1 MFKRVIFIFNPLSGS
16 SFRIIKDLEIIKNIF
31 TNRYP
36 HIAYQE
42 CSLLTHE
49 LSNLIE
55 VYKDET
61 CLFVACGGDGTV
73 ASVAEKILGN
83 SNYYLSVLPYGT
95 GNDFSRAIGIFKIS
109 NNMDKLVE
117 IMVGEKVMA
126 IDFDLWG
133 IDNKI
138 FLNYLSIGFDAAVVA
153 RFQKMRGKLPA
164 MWKRPFGN
172 RVLYL
177 ISGFFH
183 LFYGIPSGAVIKYRN
198 QSADIA
204 GVKSVLLG
212 NINSYAG
219 GKPLASS
226 VAFADK
232 QLNVFKINRIWG
244 MVRLISGRGC
254 GAQDEKSDAIVLSLE
269 NDVMG
274 QIDGEPYP
282 FVKGEHVIKHV
293 GQIKVIGG

>member
-1 MFKRVIFIFNPLSGS
+1 MFKRVVFIFNPLSGS
-16 SFRIIKDLEIIKNIF
+16 SFRIIKDLEVIKNIF
-31 TNRYP
+31 ANRYP
-36 HIAYQE
+36 NITYHE

-49 LSNLIE
+49 LSGLIKE
-55 VYKDET
+55 FKNDT

-83 SNYYLSVLPYGT
+83 TNFYLSVLPYGT

-109 NNMDKLVE
+109 NDLDKLVE
-117 IMVGEKVMA
+117 IMVGDKVKA

-138 FLNYLSIGFDAAVVA
+138 FLNYLSIGFDAAVVT

-164 MWKRPFGN
+164 TWKRPFGN

-183 LFYGIPSGAVIKYRN
+183 LFYGIPSGAVIKYSN
-198 QSADIA
+198 QTANIA
-204 GVKSVLLG
+204 GIKSVLLG

-219 GKPLASS
+219 GKPLAST
-226 VAFADK
+226 VVFADK
-232 QLNVFKINRIWG
+232 QLNVFKINRLWG

-254 GAQDEKSDAIVLSLE
+254 GAQDDKSDSIELSLE

-282 FVKGEHVIKHV
+282 FAKGKHVIKHV